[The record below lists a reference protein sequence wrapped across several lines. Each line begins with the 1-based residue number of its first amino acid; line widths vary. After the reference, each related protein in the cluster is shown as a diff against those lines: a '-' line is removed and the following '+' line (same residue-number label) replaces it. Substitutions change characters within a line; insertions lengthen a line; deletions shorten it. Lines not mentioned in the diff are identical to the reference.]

1 VQFPKA
7 LSTYRRIIL
16 LCGKRPFHCVDG
28 EWDQA
33 FVQVKIG
40 KVTAVWLTYLA
51 DARAK
56 AGTGSKQSINQ
67 SNQAYFLQKPLCQG
81 RIHPCGLQTA

>member
-1 VQFPKA
+1 M
-7 LSTYRRIIL
+7 
-16 LCGKRPFHCVDG
+16 CGKRPFHCVDG

-67 SNQAYFLQKPLCQG
+67 SNQAYFLQKP
-81 RIHPCGLQTA
+81 